1 MKENYMVVLSN
12 EYFKGNVKNGF
23 VYQFTEDANKM
34 YLFESEEE
42 AKKFMDSYELK
53 SEKNNYDIYLEILDL
68 YFCNLDDSELLY
80 SKGIDIEEFE
90 KRNHLILKF

>member
-1 MKENYMVVLSN
+1 MVVLSN
-12 EYFKGNVKNGF
+12 EYFKGNIKNGF

-34 YLFESEEE
+34 YLFESEKE
-42 AKKFMDSYELK
+42 AKNFMNSYEIK

-68 YFCNLDDSELLY
+68 YYCNLDSSELVY

-90 KRNHLILKF
+90 KQNHLILKF